1 MRTRFATL
9 LCLAALLS
17 IGCSK
22 TDQPASSLREN
33 HRITQT
39 LPNSAVNCFMQDSDG
54 YMWMGTGRG
63 VVRYDG
69 ETYHHYLR
77 PSDGSAGLPS
87 NYITS
92 MLSDSKGRIW
102 AGTIAGVAL
111 QNEKG
116 EFVSQEFDHSMGRS
130 ESILQ
135 FAQSSAGDVY
145 ISTGD
150 MLELYDEDSERFI
163 NKLLFDNGK
172 AMYSFAF
179 DDKDRLWYL
188 SEGMIRMK
196 ETVDA
201 PGRGESLEVA
211 GNGVSFMAM
220 LPHSVLCTV
229 NPEGFTIWSAE
240 LNVVLHRGPVGS
252 VKSEDVT
259 AIIPS
264 DETSFYIVTRQSE
277 VFLYDFSSQS
287 LRQVEAPSGVKTI
300 FADRDENVW
309 FGTERSGFQM
319 VLRSDVMGTSEFG
332 FSSVSRGVAIESQSK
347 LPDGRILVNTA
358 GAGLYISDQKAT
370 SVQRIDYSP
379 FTTLQPK
386 AAFIDSSNRL
396 WLSTSNRC
404 HVFEMGAM
412 IPSGRGGGI
421 KGTISLREIRSFS
434 AEEGTMFMEDSFG
447 NVWLSTRSHYLYV
460 LPKSA
465 VEPRRIKIEV
475 ESGYMFVP
483 EMIQASSGMIRI
495 AAFHYGVFDID
506 PITFELKHTVN
517 LLENVRSNFLPT
529 CIMEASNGHLWLGTS
544 NEGVYVYDQKN
555 ASLQHI
561 DDIDCESVCS
571 LVESPNGVVWA
582 VTAEGLYR
590 YGIDN
595 ASVVHFSADDGF
607 FVGEPRTHSTIL
619 MGGGDILLGSSAGIF
634 RLDPDSMERT
644 EDIKLFFDDVF
655 VNGSMVSP
663 SEGGIID
670 KSLRHSPT
678 VRLKKG
684 TGSVGISFSSPNFGR
699 DSFLDYWY
707 KLDGYDNE
715 WQKVRFGRT
724 LQYSRL
730 PEGSY
735 LLNLQAR
742 DRLSGKVLGAETL
755 AIKVWSPFF
764 SSRFMVTLVYPLLVL
779 LLIAMAFF
787 YYFQNKKSAIE
798 RQRILKEKEAE
809 ADMNKMNVSFFTNM
823 SHEFRTP
830 LTLISG
836 PMDEISEALEDTP
849 YNRGLLKTVKNSVN
863 RMLKLVDQIMDFS
876 KLETDALNL
885 SLCECDIASVYRS
898 IALPFQYACSKKGI
912 KLEVADTCDGCRAFV
927 DSDKFE
933 KILNN
938 LMSNAVKY
946 TPGGPGAMIK
956 ASLDVVS
963 ASQAAALF
971 RTEVTSHSDSYLVL
985 SVSDTG
991 QGIPEN
997 MREEVFERYRRLDLP
1012 GHDKEFGSGIGLYYA
1027 RRLATLH
1034 HGLIEA
1040 DQSPFGQG
1048 SCFRLL
1054 LPMDKEEYAGEIF
1067 VNGTP
1072 ADIYEASSPEE
1083 FSEEPA
1089 DDHRP
1094 EILLVEDDVDVASY
1108 ISSLLGKYYD
1118 VQVKYSADDACE
1130 ALKFKSP
1137 DLVITDV
1144 MVPGNMDGLG
1154 LCTHIKDNLDTC
1166 HIPVMVLSAKS
1177 TLEDQIRGIETGAD
1191 SYVTKPVAPAYLLT
1205 LTKSLL
1211 ANREKLRARIQQTT
1225 DLSAIPEDNMMPQD
1239 RAFLENLYKVMESQ
1253 LSSAELNVDAV
1264 AESLKISRAK
1274 LYYKF
1279 KGLINETP
1287 NSFFKKYK
1295 LNRAAELL
1303 KSGKYNVSEVSD
1315 MTGFSSLSYFSV
1327 SFKKQFGVKPSDY
1340 S

>member
-1 MRTRFATL
+1 MRRKL
-9 LCLAALLS
+9 ILLLS
-17 IGCSK
+17 VLTVACSK
-22 TDQPASSLREN
+22 QVDIRPSAQEN
-33 HRITQT
+33 HSIAQS
-39 LPNSAVNCFMQDSDG
+39 LPNSTVNCFVQDHAG
-54 YMWMGTGRG
+54 YVWMGTNRG
-63 VVRYDG
+63 LARYDG
-69 ETYHHYLR
+69 ETFQIFLR
-77 PSDGSAGLPS
+77 PSDGSDGLPS
-87 NYITS
+87 NSIVS
-92 MLSDSKGRIW
+92 MTCDSEGRVW
-102 AGTIAGVAL
+102 AGTISGVAMM
-111 QNEKG
+111 NDRN
-116 EFVSQEFDHSMGRS
+116 EFVPVVFDHSGSRS

-135 FAQSSAGDVY
+135 FAEDSKGTLY
-145 ISTGD
+145 LSTGD
-150 MLELYDEDSERFI
+150 MLQEYDPQEEMFVTR
-163 NKLLFDNGK
+163 LLFDNGK
-172 AMYSFAF
+172 AMYRFAF
-179 DDKDRLWYL
+179 DEKDRLWYL
-188 SEGMIRMK
+188 SEGIVRFK
-196 ETVDA
+196 ESVSS
-201 PGRGESLEVA
+201 PGRGETLEIA
-211 GNGVSFMAM
+211 GSGISQMVM
-220 LPHSVLCTV
+220 LPNSVLCTM
-229 NPEGFTIWSAE
+229 NGEGFTIWSSA
-240 LNVVLHRGPVGS
+240 LNVLLYKGPIESISCENVTS
-252 VKSEDVT
+252 V
-259 AIIPS
+259 IPAES
-264 DETSFYIVTRQSE
+264 TSFYIITRQGE
-277 VFLYDFSSQS
+277 VFLYDFANQQ
-287 LRQVEAPSGVKTI
+287 LDKVDAPSDTKTI
-300 FADRDENVW
+300 FMDKEENVW
-309 FGTERSGFQM
+309 LGTARNGFEM
-319 VLRSDVMGTSEFG
+319 VSKADLMGTNEYG
-332 FSSVSRGVAIESQSK
+332 FTSLYRGVFVEKVFKASGGRTIVSTASSVAFLSDSK
-347 LPDGRILVNTA
+347 MSSIL
-358 GAGLYISDQKAT
+358 
-370 SVQRIDYSP
+370 RIDFSP
-379 FTTLQPK
+379 FTDLSTRAL
-386 AAFIDSSNRL
+386 FVDSSDRL
-396 WLSTSNRC
+396 WLSTVNKC
-404 HVFEMGAM
+404 YVFQMGAVT
-412 IPSGRGGGI
+412 PLENRGRL
-421 KGTISLREIRSFS
+421 KGTVKLKELMSFN
-434 AEEGTMFMEDSFG
+434 AEEGTMFLEDSFG
-447 NVWLSTRSHYLYV
+447 NVWLSTNSHYLYV
-460 LPKSA
+460 LPKGET
-465 VEPRRIKIEV
+465 EPRRIKIDV

-483 EMIQASSGMIRI
+483 EIIQASNGMIRI
-495 AAFHYGVFDID
+495 AAFHYGVFEAD
-506 PITFELKHTVN
+506 PITFELRHTMN
-517 LLENVRSNFLPT
+517 LLGRVKMNYLPT
-529 CIMEASNGHLWLGTS
+529 CLLEASDGTMWLGT
-544 NEGVYVYDQKN
+544 NAEGVYTYDPKDGELTHVDN
-555 ASLQHI
+555 
-561 DDIDCESVCS
+561 IDCESIYS
-571 LVESPNGVVWA
+571 LVESPKGVVWA
-582 VTAEGLYR
+582 VTADGLYR
-590 YGIDN
+590 YGTDN
-595 ASVVHFSADDGF
+595 DSVIHIFDEKNVFAPHATVLLNSGKILFGGSAGVFMLDPSGMELDTSADL
-607 FVGEPRTHSTIL
+607 H
-619 MGGGDILLGSSAGIF
+619 
-634 RLDPDSMERT
+634 
-644 EDIKLFFDDVF
+644 FDDVF
-655 VNGSMVSP
+655 VNGVMVSP
-663 SEGGIID
+663 GKDAVID
-670 KSLRHSPT
+670 KSLMFSPE
-678 VRLKKG
+678 VNLRKG
-684 TGSVGISFSSPNFGR
+684 MGSVSFSFSSPSFGKAQ
-699 DSFLDYWY
+699 FLEYWY
-707 KLDGYDNE
+707 KLSGYDKD

-724 LQYSRL
+724 IQYSRL
-730 PEGSY
+730 PEGHFT
-735 LLNLQAR
+735 LMLEAR
-742 DRLSGKVLGAETL
+742 NRLSGKVVDTETL
-755 AIKVWSPFF
+755 DVVVHSPFLT
-764 SSRFMVTLVYPLLVL
+764 SRFMMVFAYPLML
-779 LLIAMAFF
+779 LFIIAFAVF
-787 YYFQNKKSAIE
+787 YYIKSKKSAIE

-885 SLCECDIASVYRS
+885 SLCECDIASVYRN
-898 IALPFQYACSKKGI
+898 IVLPFQYACSKKGI

-956 ASLDVVS
+956 ASLDVMS

-1089 DDHRP
+1089 SDHRP

-1154 LCTHIKDNLDTC
+1154 LCTHIKENLDTC

-1225 DLSAIPEDNMMPQD
+1225 DLSAIPDDNLSPQD
-1239 RAFLENLYKVMESQ
+1239 RHFLENLYEVMESQ